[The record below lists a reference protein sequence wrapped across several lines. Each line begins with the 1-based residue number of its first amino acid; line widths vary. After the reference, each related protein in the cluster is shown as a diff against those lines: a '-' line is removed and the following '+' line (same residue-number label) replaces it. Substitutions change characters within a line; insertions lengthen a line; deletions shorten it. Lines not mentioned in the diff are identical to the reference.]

1 MRTVA
6 VLLLGLVLILPGC
19 IEMPSDDHGHEAE
32 FNGLQYQ
39 PPISAPDFT
48 LTDQN
53 GNNVSL
59 SDSDGKVVVVGFTYT
74 HCPDVCLVVEANMNF
89 VKSQLGDDASN
100 VAFISI
106 SIDPARDTPEHL
118 LNWTNQMGY
127 DWPHLTSENHMTL
140 MAMWDSWGI
149 AVDNDHINSNH
160 SDHGEANNSSSGDNG
175 TDDDEHDDSSEHGE
189 HGEEAVEEYTVGHST
204 VTFILD
210 QDGNKRVAWVGSD
223 WSTAE
228 FLEDVETLLDD
239 QTEHSG
245 H

>member
-1 MRTVA
+1 MRTIA
-6 VLLLGLVLILPGC
+6 ILLLGLMIVLPGC
-19 IEMPSDDHGHEAE
+19 IESQSDDHGHDVE
-32 FNGLQYQ
+32 FNGLEYQ

-118 LNWTNQMGY
+118 LEWTSQMGY

-140 MAMWDSWGI
+140 LAMWSSWGI

-160 SDHGEANNSSSGDNG
+160 SDHGETDNSSSGDNS
-175 TDDDEHDDSSEHGE
+175 TDDDEHDE
-189 HGEEAVEEYTVGHST
+189 HGEEAVEEYLVGHST

-210 QDGNKRVAWVGSD
+210 QDGNKRVAWVGSE

-228 FLEDVETLLDD
+228 FLEDIQTLLH
-239 QTEHSG
+239 QTDVSG